1 MMRLRRHTAYM
12 TATAAVIALVG
23 LAVARAAD
31 TEVPKVTN
39 LRVVPSRFCV
49 KRSSTCTHPGTVVRF
64 SVSTGARVTGNIW
77 PRTSNIA
84 GYREFRR
91 HFNAGANSISL
102 NDGRLTPGRWTFKIQ
117 GANSVGSG
125 TTANTDVRV
134 VK

>member
-1 MMRLRRHTAYM
+1 MRLRRHTAYM
-12 TATAAVIALVG
+12 TATAAVTGLVG

-91 HFNAGANSISL
+91 HFNAGANS
-102 NDGRLTPGRWTFKIQ
+102 
-117 GANSVGSG
+117 VGSG